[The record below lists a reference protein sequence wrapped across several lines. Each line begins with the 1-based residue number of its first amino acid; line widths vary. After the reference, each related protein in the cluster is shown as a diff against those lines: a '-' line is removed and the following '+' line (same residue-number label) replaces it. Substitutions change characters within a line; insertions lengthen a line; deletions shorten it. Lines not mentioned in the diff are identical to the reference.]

1 MPQDVLM
8 TAVST
13 SITFTIGLISLLL
26 VFSAYSRTDQE
37 LVKEFSRRLMLVVL
51 VLDIYVLYWGMYN
64 IMWSTSA
71 VARLPLYLA
80 LIFVFVY
87 MIWTVMS
94 LENLIQKFGIS
105 QDKKIEKMEKQEFGQ
120 QND

>member
-8 TAVST
+8 LATST

-37 LVKEFSRRLMLVVL
+37 LVKEFSRRLMLVIL
-51 VLDIYVLYWGMYN
+51 VLNIYVLYWGMYN
-64 IMWSTSA
+64 ILWFGNA
-71 VARLPLYLA
+71 IARFPLYLA

-94 LENLIQKFGIS
+94 FENLISKFGMS
-105 QDKKIEKMEKQEFGQ
+105 QDKKLDKMEKEELG
-120 QND
+120 NRG

>member
-1 MPQDVLM
+1 MAQDVLM
-8 TAVST
+8 LSIST

-37 LVKEFSRRLMLVVL
+37 LVKEFSRRLMLVIL

-64 IMWSTSA
+64 ILWSDNTI
-71 VARLPLYLA
+71 ARFPLYLA

-87 MIWTVMS
+87 LIWTVMS
-94 LENLIQKFGIS
+94 FENIINKFGMS
-105 QDKKIEKMEKQEFGQ
+105 QDKKLEKMENEELG
-120 QND
+120 NRS

>member
-120 QND
+120 QKD